1 MNYKEIELKRTI
13 TAIMDEALL
22 ATENRTISAAA
33 RKITKSLTDRL
44 LKPQRVFFESRIAYA
59 DVPYSGEVFTV
70 GRSLAQAK
78 ITKAHY
84 MRYENMDGK
93 EREQEIIALIDGVL
107 SALPLI
113 HTSNVEKIDEARKT
127 IYDRLTS
134 FIPNYVGLHV
144 ATGSTDGDLHV
155 RVHLTEAGERSTL
168 YERTWNETLESLAT
182 KPEAQPVTKTEV
194 DAMPDLSLGMS
205 RTLIDGVDHIE
216 IVDLVF
222 ADDKLTLK
230 LYGVSVPDTLAP
242 YFAAKEVTN
251 TFFGATGDEL
261 FTLNFTVLRGELVGI
276 NAAPGALNRPL
287 EITMRYDVHLV
298 KYIAPENSK

>member
-1 MNYKEIELKRTI
+1 MNEMELKRTI
-13 TAIMDEALL
+13 TSIMDETLL
-22 ATENRTISAAA
+22 ATENRTTSAVA
-33 RKITKSLTDRL
+33 RKITKALTDRL
-44 LKPQRVFFESRIAYA
+44 LKPQRVFFESRIVYA

-93 EREQEIIALIDGVL
+93 EREQEVIAIIDDVL
-107 SALPLI
+107 SVLPLI
-113 HTSNVEKIDEARKT
+113 HTSNVERIDEARQT
-127 IYDRLTS
+127 IYNRLNA

-144 ATGSTDGDLHV
+144 ATGSTDGDLCV
-155 RVHLTEAGERSTL
+155 RVHLTDGEHSTL
-168 YERTWNETLESLAT
+168 HERTWNETLESLAT
-182 KPEAQPVTKTEV
+182 GPKEKPQSVTKDEV
-194 DAMPDLSLGMS
+194 DAMPDLALGSS
-205 RTLIDGVDHIE
+205 RTLIDGIDHIE
-216 IVDLVF
+216 IFDLVF

-230 LYGVSVPDTLAP
+230 LFGVNKSDMLAP

-251 TFFGATGDEL
+251 TFFGPTGTEL

-276 NAAPGALNRPL
+276 SADPGKLSRPL

-298 KYIAPENSK
+298 KYIAPEESK